1 MHGLGATRQRIGSEM
16 GANSSDLITD
26 IYRSILTPDHLQEL
40 LERVAHHCGAD
51 GAALFY
57 FDSVHLE
64 LDAVFERRSRLWD
77 RSFLAEYTTHLWDID
92 PTMEILSRR
101 DALSLVTPSTATRE
115 ERRLIAPWAEKFA
128 SRLNIGAY
136 MGARLNDGATWFDGM
151 TLQLLR
157 ENAGAA
163 ERAARRLA
171 TLLPHLATAL
181 EISRPFA
188 LLRHRFNAM
197 LAVLDRIQ
205 VGVMILDERGR
216 VVVYNQRAEEYVTDG
231 NGLRLL
237 GGYLRQDETGRASDA
252 LPAAIQE
259 ALAVA
264 TRTDQTRRR
273 YMTIEKRRA
282 ATPYIVEI
290 SPLTDD
296 DNGLGLGFR
305 GAVVL
310 IIDPDKLGNVDTT
323 GIATAFKLTPA
334 EQAVCAL
341 LLDGLTNTEIADAR
355 NVSTETVKRQ
365 LSSLLQKIGVGNRT
379 GLVRKALSASLPVD
393 GADAKD

>member
-1 MHGLGATRQRIGSEM
+1 MDAHASE
-16 GANSSDLITD
+16 LITD
-26 IYRSILTPDHLQEL
+26 IYRSVLTPEHLQGL
-40 LERVAHHCGAD
+40 LERIAHHCGAD

-77 RSFLAEYTTHLWDID
+77 RSFLAEYTAHLWDID

-101 DALSLVTPSTATRE
+101 EALSLVTPSSATHE
-115 ERRLIAPWAEKFA
+115 ERRLIVPWAEQFA

-157 ENAGAA
+157 ENASAT
-163 ERAARRLA
+163 ERAADRLA
-171 TLLPHLATAL
+171 MLLPHLATAL

-188 LLRHRFNAM
+188 LLRHRFKAT

-205 VGVMILDERGR
+205 VGVMILDEHGR
-216 VVVYNQRAEEYVTDG
+216 VVVHNQRAEEYVADG

-237 GGYLRQDETGRASDA
+237 GGHLRQEQTGLASDA
-252 LPAAIQE
+252 LSAAIHE
-259 ALAVA
+259 TLAVA
-264 TRTDQTRRR
+264 TRTDYTSRR
-273 YMTIEKRRA
+273 YMTVEKRQP

-296 DNGLGLGFR
+296 DNGLGIGFR

-310 IIDPDKLGNVDTT
+310 IIDPDKLANVDTT
-323 GIATAFKLTPA
+323 GIAAAFKLTPA
-334 EQAVCAL
+334 EQSVCAL

-355 NVSTETVKRQ
+355 NVSPETVKRQ
-365 LSSLLQKIGVGNRT
+365 LSLLLQKVGVDNRT
-379 GLVRKALSASLPVD
+379 GLVRKVLSASLPVD
-393 GADAKD
+393 DADARD